1 MTNLTLQIEGDA
13 LREAI
18 AQSIIGH
25 LTPETQRQ
33 LLDKAIQAI
42 LAPST
47 NNYDR
52 GKSPLQIAFEN
63 AVQRVAQEQAL
74 RLVQE
79 DEIIKAKLQDLLRE
93 TADKVLA
100 ADTEKMSERMAD
112 AFVASMRKEY

>member
-1 MTNLTLQIEGDA
+1 MTNLTLQLEGDA

-18 AQSIIGH
+18 AQSIIGQ
-25 LTPETQRQ
+25 LTPEAQRQ
-33 LLDKAIQAI
+33 LLDKAVQAV

-47 NNYDR
+47 NSYDR
-52 GKSPLQIAFEN
+52 GRSSLQIAFDN

-79 DEIIKAKLQDLLRE
+79 NETIKAALQQLLRD

-112 AFVASMRKEY
+112 AFVASMRKDY